1 MGILESASVLGF
13 VGVVIGGL
21 LTIAGQTIGRW
32 AEREHQRRREAAEL
46 VASCLMFETS
56 VTQLHDSLND
66 ENLREVRD
74 ALTNHITKTS
84 EEFHRRAVMSA
95 ISASSSVRYTATK
108 LQVAMA
114 TASRYLHPASQQ
126 GRSEK
131 FAQKKFFLESM
142 IVRRDALTRVARTS
156 YFFRWPVLIFSMI
169 QISKFHKEN
178 GK

>member
-1 MGILESASVLGF
+1 MEILDSAPALGF

-21 LTIAGQTIGRW
+21 LTIAGQAIGRW
-32 AEREHQRRREAAEL
+32 ADMEYQRRKEAAEL

-56 VTQLHDSLND
+56 VTQLYGSTEDVLTKD
-66 ENLREVRD
+66 VRD
-74 ALTNHITKTS
+74 ALTDHLTKTS

-95 ISASSSVRYTATK
+95 ISASSSVRYSATK

-114 TASRYLHPASQQ
+114 RASNYLNPASQQ
-126 GRSEK
+126 GRAEK
-131 FAQKKFFLESM
+131 FVQKKFFLESM

-156 YFFRWPVLIFSMI
+156 YFLRWPVLIFSMI
-169 QISKFHKEN
+169 QIARFHRMS

>member
-1 MGILESASVLGF
+1 MEILESAPALGF
-13 VGVVIGGL
+13 IGVVIGGL

-56 VTQLHDSLND
+56 VTQLHDSLSD
-66 ENLREVRD
+66 ESLQDVRD

-114 TASRYLHPASQQ
+114 TASNYLHPASQQ
-126 GRSEK
+126 GRTEK
-131 FAQKKFFLESM
+131 FAQKKYFLESM
-142 IVRRDALTRVARTS
+142 IIRRDALTRVARTS
-156 YFFRWPVLIFSMI
+156 YFLRWPVLIFSMVVAA
-169 QISKFHKEN
+169 KFQRKS

>member
-1 MGILESASVLGF
+1 MGILESASLLGF
-13 VGVVIGGL
+13 VGVIIGGL

-56 VTQLHDSLND
+56 VTQLYSSLND
-66 ENLREVRD
+66 ESLRDVRE
-74 ALTNHITKTS
+74 ALAGHITKTS

-95 ISASSSVRYTATK
+95 ISASGSVRYTATK

-114 TASRYLHPASQQ
+114 RASNYLNPASQE
-126 GRSEK
+126 GRAEK

-156 YFFRWPVLIFSMI
+156 YFLRWPVLIFSMI
-169 QISKFHKEN
+169 QIAKFHKES

>member
-1 MGILESASVLGF
+1 MELLESASVLGF

-56 VTQLHDSLND
+56 LTQLHDSLND
-66 ENLREVRD
+66 ANLRDVRD
-74 ALTNHITKTS
+74 ALASHITITS

-126 GRSEK
+126 GRDEK
-131 FAQKKFFLESM
+131 FAQKKYFLDSM
-142 IVRRDALTRVARTS
+142 ILRRDALTRVARTS
-156 YFFRWPVLIFSMI
+156 YFLRWPVLIFSMVGI
-169 QISKFHKEN
+169 AKFHRKS